1 MKIHTTI
8 FFEPDV
14 YVFLKKKAQKQRKS
28 LSAVVRYYL
37 EKGIKDEENEL
48 EGKKGDER

>member
-14 YVFLKKKAQKQRKS
+14 YDFLKKKAQKQRKS

-37 EKGIKDEENEL
+37 EKGIKDENEL
-48 EGKKGDER
+48 ERKKDDER